1 MLALGSSLAAVVP
14 HCEHVVEYSSLTGE
28 ISVGGDAGYTA
39 CGWHIQ
45 PGCLPWLGK
54 HTSCKFINERAQT
67 RRDAEHEN
75 GIDASHSTRGRE
87 LLLGRGFL
95 ISR

>member
-28 ISVGGDAGYTA
+28 ISVGGDAGYAA

-45 PGCLPWLGK
+45 P
-54 HTSCKFINERAQT
+54 N
-67 RRDAEHEN
+67 RRLQRIAFPLT
-75 GIDASHSTRGRE
+75 ALE
-87 LLLGRGFL
+87 LHRM
-95 ISR
+95 ISRAGFDVTNLAT